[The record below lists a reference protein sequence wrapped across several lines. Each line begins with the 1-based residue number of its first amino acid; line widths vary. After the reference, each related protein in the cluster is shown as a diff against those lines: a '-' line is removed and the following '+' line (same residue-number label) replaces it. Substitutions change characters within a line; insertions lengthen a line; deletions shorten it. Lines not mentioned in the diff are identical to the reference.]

1 MPEVTD
7 FSADVPQDRLVL
19 YGASGAAPSRELD
32 RLQQSLPVKLI
43 ATPRAELKTCISTEQ
58 IREVVV
64 RNHEKYDFYPVT
76 DGGTDGNA
84 RIIGLL
90 DLKQYQSGCD
100 GVVTVAERMSPLSD
114 DNLIG
119 ADASILDFIQDA
131 DQKPCRLLV
140 SGLGIE
146 GLVCLSDIQNL
157 PVRVAFFAL
166 ITHLEMVMADAI
178 RRMYSDS
185 GSWLVKL
192 SEERR
197 ANIQH
202 EINKAREED
211 RWIDDLLFTQFKDK
225 VTILKKVPN
234 FPCSK
239 TAFEN
244 QMDTAKKLRD
254 QIAHANGYVTA
265 RADAEKVCQTV
276 RDIKSWI
283 NKLETLKNQAKRPGG
298 A

>member
-1 MPEVTD
+1 MPEVMD
-7 FSADVPQDRLVL
+7 ASAPAARDLVHP
-19 YGASGAAPSRELD
+19 YGARSAAPSDELEG
-32 RLQQSLPVKLI
+32 LQRSLPVRLI
-43 ATPRAELKTCISTEQ
+43 ATPRGKLKTCSAGE
-58 IREVVV
+58 RV
-64 RNHEKYDFYPVT
+64 RDVLARNDEDYDFYPVT
-76 DGGTDGNA
+76 DGSTAEKA

-90 DLKQYQSGCD
+90 DLKQHAPGID
-100 GVVTVAERMSPLSD
+100 DDVTVAERMQTLSD

-119 ADASILDFIQDA
+119 ADASILEFIQDA
-131 DQKPCRLLV
+131 DKKPCRLLV

-178 RRMYSDS
+178 RRMHGDS
-185 GSWLVKL
+185 GSWLEEL
-192 SEERR
+192 SDERR
-197 ANIQH
+197 AKIKD
-202 EINKAREED
+202 EIKKAREKD

-225 VTILKKVPN
+225 VTVLKKVPN

-254 QIAHANGYVTA
+254 HIAHANDYVTA

-283 NKLETLKNQAKRPGG
+283 KKLETLGNQAKRPGG